1 MELVEFLIENS
12 VHIQVHLVHTS
23 SIKTLYLKFNVVV
36 VKWTSKKCFKKRKK
50 LALLFFLLINPIDLV
65 TVFDAILTSR
75 QTREKLYP
83 ARSEALV
90 YKSYFFQNSRS
101 KEIIRH

>member
-50 LALLFFLLINPIDLV
+50 LALLFFLLINPVDLV
-65 TVFDAILTSR
+65 IMTSR